1 MRRSLVCVV
10 VAIGLI
16 GCDDLTKTPTRQGV
30 SAPGGIA
37 PVGDD
42 SVQPG
47 SAAPVGVPPTAPAVV
62 ATPGAPAATPTVTP
76 VPIAPPA
83 TPLTQQPV
91 GTGSSVINQSTNK
104 VVDAL
109 AALKDPNIKVVQNKI
124 TGSDPLMVS
133 MTAYVSVRSKASLLG
148 MDAALKQFKI
158 VEERNPTYDEFIKM
172 MRENRVEF
180 TALYQGQ
187 MYGYDSQ
194 KGGIVVLEDSSKKAA
209 P

>member
-16 GCDDLTKTPTRQGV
+16 GCDDLNKAPTRQGV
-30 SAPGGIA
+30 SAPGGLA

-47 SAAPVGVPPTAPAVV
+47 SATRVGAPPTAPAIA
-62 ATPGAPAATPTVTP
+62 ATPGAPAAVPGAAP
-76 VPIAPPA
+76 VPAAPPA
-83 TPLTQQPV
+83 TPLSPQPV
-91 GTGSSVINQSTNK
+91 GTGSAVINQSTK
-104 VVDAL
+104 EVVDAL
-109 AALKDPNIKVVQNKI
+109 VALQNPNIKVVENKI
-124 TGSDPLMVS
+124 TGSDPLSVS

-148 MDAALKQFKI
+148 MVAALNQFKV

-194 KGGIVVLEDSSKKAA
+194 KGGILVLEDSSKKAA
-209 P
+209 R

>member
-1 MRRSLVCVV
+1 MRRSLICVV

-16 GCDDLTKTPTRQGV
+16 GCDDLNKTPTRQGV

-37 PVGDD
+37 PVGDS

-47 SAAPVGVPPTAPAVV
+47 SATPVNSQPTATAV
-62 ATPGAPAATPTVTP
+62 AATPTVPASTPNETP
-76 VPIAPPA
+76 VPAAPPA
-83 TPLTQQPV
+83 TPLTPQPV
-91 GTGSSVINQSTNK
+91 GTGSSVINQSTK
-104 VVDAL
+104 EVVDAL
-109 AALKDPNIKVVQNKI
+109 VALKNPNIKVVQNKI
-124 TGSDPLMVS
+124 TGSDPLSVS
-133 MTAYVSVRSKASLLG
+133 MTAYVSVRSKASMLG

-158 VEERNPTYDEFIKM
+158 VEERSPTYDEFMKM

-180 TALYQGQ
+180 TALYPGQ

-194 KGGIVVLEDSSKKAA
+194 KGGILVLEDSSKKAA